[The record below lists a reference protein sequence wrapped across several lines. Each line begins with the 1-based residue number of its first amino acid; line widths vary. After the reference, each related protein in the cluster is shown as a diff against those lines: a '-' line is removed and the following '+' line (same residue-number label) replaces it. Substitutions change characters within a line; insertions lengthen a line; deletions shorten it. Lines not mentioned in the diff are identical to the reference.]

1 MKPRVGSSK
10 KFFKLTNLQLDGLRK
25 KREKTQ
31 ITKIINDIGSST
43 INLTEI
49 KSSGYTKKFMCQ

>member
-1 MKPRVGSSK
+1 MKPRVGYSK

-31 ITKIINDIGSST
+31 ITKIRNKNGDIT
-43 INLTEI
+43 THYIEMI
-49 KSSGYTKKFMCQ
+49 IREYYEHIYVK

>member
-31 ITKIINDIGSST
+31 ITKIRNKSGHITT
-43 INLTEI
+43 IFTEMKRI
-49 KSSGYTKKFMCQ
+49 VRVL